1 METEPKPEI
10 ENLWGPW
17 LEEMA
22 KEWRKREAQIADRKR
37 LQNAAPYM
45 LEVLKIIRDDARC
58 KMPASTW
65 TLLKAAI
72 AKAETET
79 NL

>member
-1 METEPKPEI
+1 METEDKIP
-10 ENLWGPW
+10 NLWGPW
-17 LEEMA
+17 LVEEGRKWRELDA
-22 KEWRKREAQIADRKR
+22 KIKKREQLR
-37 LQNAAPYM
+37 NAAPDM

-79 NL
+79 TP